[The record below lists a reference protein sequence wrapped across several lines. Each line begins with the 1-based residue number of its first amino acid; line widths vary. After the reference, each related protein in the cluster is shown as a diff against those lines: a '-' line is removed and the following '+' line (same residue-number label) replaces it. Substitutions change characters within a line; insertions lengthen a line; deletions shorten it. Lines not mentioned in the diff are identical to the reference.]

1 MVKLEIRENEQ
12 AEPMIKTSQLL
23 LQGKQN
29 VVQKKKITTF
39 YAAHLTIDLQPER
52 ASQVVQW

>member
-1 MVKLEIRENEQ
+1 
-12 AEPMIKTSQLL
+12 MIKTSQLL

-29 VVQKKKITTF
+29 AVQKKKITAF